1 MKHLILILSFLFA
14 AFAATPAM
22 AQGKPKDPAQRAAH
36 ISQILC
42 LDDATA
48 MQFSTLYAQYSQE
61 MRAAR
66 QKYAR
71 TKPQK
76 SKGDARTQLTDDEIK
91 ANIEKSFALSQAI
104 IDIRRKYYA
113 EYLKILTPR
122 QIERL
127 FELEKK
133 DGERLREMAK
143 KEKEK
148 KKKR

>member
-1 MKHLILILSFLFA
+1 MKHLILVLSFLFA

-22 AQGKPKDPAQRAAH
+22 AQEKTKAPAQRAAH

-48 MQFSTLYAQYSQE
+48 AQFCTLYAQYSQE

-76 SKGDARTQLTDDEIK
+76 SKDGGSTPLTDEQVK
-91 ANIEKSFALSQAI
+91 ANIEKSLALSQAI
-104 IDIRRKYYA
+104 LDIRKKYYT
-113 EYLKILTPR
+113 EFLKILTPR

-127 FELEKK
+127 YELEKK
-133 DGERLREMAK
+133 DGEKLREMAK
-143 KEKEK
+143 KEK
-148 KKKR
+148 KRNK